1 MGFGGKCSVVLGRA
15 IWTLSHVREER
26 VGKGELGTL
35 RVELPPSNWEGVE
48 KKGCWEEGV
57 VQSVFAQGTGAAQG
71 TSHSGEAMQ

>member
-1 MGFGGKCSVVLGRA
+1 M
-15 IWTLSHVREER
+15 
-26 VGKGELGTL
+26 GKGELGTL